1 MRTALLICALL
12 LQSVVFSQSNWTAIM
27 TQGSGEQSYNYFND
41 LKGVEQFILD
51 EAKKS
56 KVVNEVV
63 YGNGK
68 WYAVSS
74 KVTVKT
80 DISWNWD
87 TKFPADWVNKKWDAG
102 QHITKVTYGAGNWFV
117 ISTNNTG
124 YKYQS
129 WATRYTWEEI
139 EKFVKDKWKEN
150 TRYNI
155 TDLAYANG
163 LWCVV
168 LSVLDV
174 YEKQSFKVSEE
185 FPTKWIQEKY
195 DEKYNISTVE
205 SDGEKW
211 YVVMTQKSTQKGET
225 IFIPELNF
233 PADKIKTEWDKSR
246 RISSVVFRDASKSN
260 ANLYKNYVQ
269 LADEKLGK
277 KEYLAAIEYYDK
289 ALNLNATDA
298 GVWNNRAWCKYLS
311 GYCYSALSDINKS
324 IELKS
329 TSYNNHTK
337 GAILKC
343 QNKCSEAI
351 VYFSEAIRLY
361 TIANGK
367 INSIDYYTDRAEAKK
382 CMGNYDGAKED
393 LELALRIEPNN
404 YTIKSSL
411 TAVNDLIVRNNK
423 PVITWDFPFEQSVE
437 TMTSTVSIKA
447 CISTQGTISRKVIVV
462 NGKEMPVTGEKGL
475 GVEADC
481 KDFIS
486 QNLFLKEGINEVYIK
501 VETQAGTQGISEKR
515 KFVYSPA
522 SRKSNYY
529 ALMIAVEQYDDPAIN
544 PLNDPGNKNNGPVA
558 ELKALKKTLTGKYY
572 FPEANVKFLVNPDKT
587 EIINNLLFFNSLKP
601 TDHFLLVYSGHGDTL
616 GKSGFWLPRDAV
628 KKQRKNYLSI
638 GELSDYLQNI
648 NTKHTL
654 VVADACFSGILLQ
667 QGNKTT
673 NETECNIA
681 NENSGFTALTSGALT
696 PVPNSNL
703 FMNTLTRL
711 LDEANGCM
719 TSEKLYF
726 LIKQNM
732 LNKSNYQ
739 NPQYGMLRLD
749 MMQFGGHFTFYKK

>member
-393 LELALRIEPNN
+393 LELALRI
-404 YTIKSSL
+404 
-411 TAVNDLIVRNNK
+411 
-423 PVITWDFPFEQSVE
+423 
-437 TMTSTVSIKA
+437 
-447 CISTQGTISRKVIVV
+447 
-462 NGKEMPVTGEKGL
+462 
-475 GVEADC
+475 
-481 KDFIS
+481 
-486 QNLFLKEGINEVYIK
+486 
-501 VETQAGTQGISEKR
+501 
-515 KFVYSPA
+515 
-522 SRKSNYY
+522 
-529 ALMIAVEQYDDPAIN
+529 
-544 PLNDPGNKNNGPVA
+544 
-558 ELKALKKTLTGKYY
+558 
-572 FPEANVKFLVNPDKT
+572 
-587 EIINNLLFFNSLKP
+587 
-601 TDHFLLVYSGHGDTL
+601 
-616 GKSGFWLPRDAV
+616 
-628 KKQRKNYLSI
+628 
-638 GELSDYLQNI
+638 
-648 NTKHTL
+648 
-654 VVADACFSGILLQ
+654 
-667 QGNKTT
+667 
-673 NETECNIA
+673 
-681 NENSGFTALTSGALT
+681 
-696 PVPNSNL
+696 
-703 FMNTLTRL
+703 
-711 LDEANGCM
+711 
-719 TSEKLYF
+719 
-726 LIKQNM
+726 
-732 LNKSNYQ
+732 
-739 NPQYGMLRLD
+739 
-749 MMQFGGHFTFYKK
+749 